1 MSESE
6 RAALAQ
12 LDQDYQAHCETCFLG
27 MLEHCA
33 GETAPNGQP
42 CATTPAERIAYLLAV
57 VQQVVEQRDVAQRR
71 ADATEDALARAEA
84 ERAALKAALQAYM
97 TATWAH
103 DEDDDEHRSD
113 DCCMTFWQ
121 QRLQGEAA
129 LAPPDAP
136 AAP

>member
-1 MSESE
+1 MSEAE
-6 RAALAQ
+6 HAATMTDAEMVVVLRKMLIRDVGQYERERDEARAALA
-12 LDQDYQAHCETCFLG
+12 
-27 MLEHCA
+27 
-33 GETAPNGQP
+33 
-42 CATTPAERIAYLLAV
+42 RV
-57 VQQVVEQRDVAQRR
+57 
-71 ADATEDALARAEA
+71 EA
-84 ERAALKAALQAYM
+84 ERAALRAALQAYM

-113 DCCMTFWQ
+113 DCCMTFWP